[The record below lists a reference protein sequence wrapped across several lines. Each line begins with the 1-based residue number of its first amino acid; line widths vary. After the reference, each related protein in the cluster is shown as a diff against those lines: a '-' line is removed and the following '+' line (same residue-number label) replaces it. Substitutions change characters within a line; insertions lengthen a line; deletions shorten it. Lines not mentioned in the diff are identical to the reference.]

1 MSSLD
6 RRRLKHRLSG
16 LIMVFLVLVVLAL
29 AWSQS
34 PLRNWLDIDLIVL
47 KLQQSA
53 QTYGVLVA
61 ISGFALA
68 VSLAVPL
75 TFLTLV
81 TLVAFGPW
89 LGFACS
95 MGGALIGAALS
106 YGLGRILG
114 REVVQRL
121 AGQRINMLSQRL
133 ASRGLLAVIL
143 VRLVPVAPFAIVNL
157 VAGATHI
164 RLRDMLLGTCLGMI
178 PGTLVIAVFTS
189 QIIAAIKH
197 PTTTSL
203 LMLMI
208 TVTLIIA
215 GLTGFRFWL
224 RRTQVTE

>member
-1 MSSLD
+1 
-6 RRRLKHRLSG
+6 
-16 LIMVFLVLVVLAL
+16 MVFLVLVVLAL